1 MRMFDTAP
9 LLRSAVGFD
18 NINRLLDSVT
28 RLDPSE
34 TAYPPYDI
42 EKVDD
47 DSYRISMAVAGFTEP
62 ELDVVVK
69 DGQLEI
75 SGKTITQ
82 TDNNGDESSKDAPT
96 YLHLRGDEKNPDKD
110 AKIEPGVPAILAGFA
125 RGPQPI
131 KLPHTTFAPG
141 SREYVQA
148 DHLAA
153 AGRCH
158 SGSRSRRYRRP
169 SWRSSAC
176 CVTSPARGL

>member
-96 YLHLRGDEKNPDKD
+96 YLHRGIARRAFTRRFTLADTIKVTGAALENGLLHVDLVREIPEERKPRQISIKSNKQ
-110 AKIEPGVPAILAGFA
+110 PALEG
-125 RGPQPI
+125 
-131 KLPHTTFAPG
+131 
-141 SREYVQA
+141 QA
-148 DHLAA
+148 A
-153 AGRCH
+153 
-158 SGSRSRRYRRP
+158 
-169 SWRSSAC
+169 
-176 CVTSPARGL
+176 